1 MNNLSLEELQQ
12 FSYRLAIPAAVTLII
27 NIFGFTTF
35 GQIISVIIHIIVLGI
50 FFLLF
55 KEFKSAFLKLVL
67 TGLLMCLVGEV
78 LVFFNLENEK
88 YTSVY
93 WTFIGIHLARNLA
106 LGAGFGWNILKSH
119 IFNPFWT
126 KLIPYIVVVPIFFIL
141 EIFVFSLEES
151 SRVFFIVYNATLCF
165 MILTA
170 ALRWNHSSDRS
181 YFITIAAVLAFV
193 LAEIFY
199 FWEFKYEAIN
209 PATLEKESSI
219 FYALRAPFLQLGSCL
234 IVSGTVDHVI
244 HYKLTVKSRMYLP
257 LTTPGQ
263 DMLKKKKGP
272 VGGMEMKNILNIGN
286 IGKKKLAEP
295 LI

>member
-12 FSYRLAIPAAVTLII
+12 FSYRLAIPAAITLLI
-27 NIFGFTTF
+27 NLFGWTTI
-35 GQIISVIIHIIVLGI
+35 GQLISVIVHIIVLGI

-67 TGLLMCLVGEV
+67 AGLVGCLFGEV

-88 YTSVY
+88 HTTVY
-93 WTFIGIHLARNLA
+93 WTYLAVHALRNLA
-106 LGAGFGWNILKSH
+106 LGAAFGWNVLKSH

-126 KLIPYIVVVPIFFIL
+126 KLIPYLVVVPIFFIL
-141 EIFVFSLEES
+141 QLFVFNKEES
-151 SRVFFIVYNATLCF
+151 YKIIFIVYNATLCF
-165 MILTA
+165 MLLTA
-170 ALRWNHSSDRS
+170 GLRWSHSSDRS
-181 YFITIAAVLAFV
+181 YFIILAAVIILI
-193 LAEIFY
+193 LSEIFY
-199 FWEFKYEAIN
+199 FLEFSSATID
-209 PATLEKESSI
+209 PLTLEKESSI
-219 FYALRAPFLQLGSCL
+219 YNALRAPFLQLGSCL
-234 IVSGTVDHVI
+234 IVTGTVDHVI

-272 VGGMEMKNILNIGN
+272 GLEMKNIMN